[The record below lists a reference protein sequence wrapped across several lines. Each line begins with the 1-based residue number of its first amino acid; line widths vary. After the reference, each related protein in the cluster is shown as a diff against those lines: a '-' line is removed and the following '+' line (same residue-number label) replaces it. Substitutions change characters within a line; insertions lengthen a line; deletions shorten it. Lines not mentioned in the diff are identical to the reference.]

1 MYTVAVL
8 VSSDRAYKG
17 EYPDKSGAYLRE
29 KMTAEGYDVVDL
41 TVLPDDYDL
50 LREKL
55 LSYVD
60 RGVHLVL
67 TTGGTGFAER
77 DVMPEV
83 TESVIDRETPGVS
96 EAVRMRSLEITPHAM
111 LSRAVAGIKR
121 KTWIINLPGSRK
133 AVEESLSFILGALP
147 HGLGILNGVSDN

>member
-83 TESVIDRETPGVS
+83 TKSVIDRETPGVA